1 MKKLLVFALA
11 IGLICLACA
20 KKEEDPIA
28 KLMQI
33 CLEHANE
40 ACPVGTYNAGTL
52 LAADYSN
59 SEETQNEIQ
68 SDESSDSS
76 SYHETEDKSLIVVE
90 SGDCAYKCA
99 VMQPCGDG
107 SVPIITKDKFE
118 CKPVEGQDVT
128 YDDDDA
134 SAGDDDDAAAA
145 SFCES
150 ENFFYCEDFTEYQEG
165 DPLNGWCAGCSLVLD
180 TAMNQP
186 LLGSFISGSKE
197 ASLKI
202 NLPASFEIKLYY
214 PHYYYSALPIKLADQ
229 NGDVLHTGIVSCNK
243 GDGICSSSIE
253 NASGNFGIPDE
264 ITARLRYQNSDHTY
278 RLYMN
283 DQFTVSYYSAAFTDF
298 TEINFP
304 IEKDIL
310 LLSHITIKALE

>member
-1 MKKLLVFALA
+1 MKKLLAFTLA
-11 IGLICLACA
+11 VGLICLACA

-52 LAADYSN
+52 LAADYAN

-90 SGDCAYKCA
+90 SGDCVYKCA

-107 SVPIITKDKFE
+107 SVPIITRDRFE
-118 CKPVEGQDVT
+118 CQAVPGQDVT

-134 SAGDDDDAAAA
+134 SAGDDDDATAT

-150 ENFFYCEDFTEYQEG
+150 DNFFYCEDFTEYQEG
-165 DPLNGWCAGCSLVLD
+165 DTLNSWCAGCSLVLD
-180 TAMNQP
+180 GDAKIPT
-186 LLGSFISGSKE
+186 LGSFTTGRKE
-197 ASLKI
+197 ARLKK
-202 NLPASFEIKLYY
+202 NLPSSFEIELYY
-214 PHYYYSALPIKLADQ
+214 PKYSSLIISLHDQ
-229 NGDVLHTGIVSCNK
+229 NGEVLDTGVNYGYACC
-243 GDGICSSSIE
+243 GGSSYIE
-253 NASGNFGIPDE
+253 DAIGPFSRPAE
-264 ITARLRYQNSDHTY
+264 VTVRLRYRKNDSTY

-283 DQFTVSYYSAAFTDF
+283 DQFTVSYYSQAFTDF
-298 TEINFP
+298 VEINFP
-304 IEKDIL
+304 IEYNIL